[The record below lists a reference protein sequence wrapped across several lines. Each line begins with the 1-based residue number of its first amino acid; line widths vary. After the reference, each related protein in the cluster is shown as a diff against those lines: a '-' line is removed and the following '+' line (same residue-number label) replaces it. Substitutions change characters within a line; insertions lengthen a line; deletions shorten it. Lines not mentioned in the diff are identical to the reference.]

1 MYKSIYNRVQ
11 IMLSDSKRNKTR
23 IAFIQRQQYK
33 WSTDKRQFQKRDT
46 QTKQYSTIWLHAGR
60 VPKLSGIELDT
71 TSA

>member
-46 QTKQYSTIWLHAGR
+46 Q
-60 VPKLSGIELDT
+60 KLNNILQFDCMPVACPNFLELN
-71 TSA
+71 